1 MGKYT
6 NTEEDVFSVFAQE
19 AWTNEGIKTF
29 PNNYIAVGSGDEF
42 IRVTIISSGKGINK
56 MSMSGVFMVE
66 IFIPAG
72 VGVRRANEIADKLD
86 SYLENKTASTTLGNN
101 TQFGNSSMVHN
112 GVDKDTPLLHKS
124 TYTLT
129 FNFFGSIGL

>member
-6 NTEEDVFSVFAQE
+6 NAEDDVFSIFANPDWVAE
-19 AWTNEGIKTF
+19 NIKTF
-29 PNNYIAVGSGDEF
+29 PNNYIASGSGDEF
-42 IRVTIISSGKGINK
+42 IRVTIIGSGKGINRV
-56 MSMSGVFMVE
+56 SISGIFMVE

-86 SYLENKTASTTLGNN
+86 EYLVNKSVSTVSGNQS
-101 TQFGNSSMVHN
+101 QFGISTMVHN
-112 GVDKDTPLLHKS
+112 GVDKDVPLLHKS

-129 FNFFGSIGL
+129 FNFFGSNL

>member
-6 NTEEDVFSVFAQE
+6 NAEEDVFSIFASDS
-19 AWTNEGIKTF
+19 WTSENIKTF

-42 IRVTIISSGKGINK
+42 IRVTIIGSGKGINRV
-56 MSMSGVFMVE
+56 SISGVFMVE

-86 SYLENKTASTTLGNN
+86 EYLVNKSVSTVLGNVS
-101 TQFGNSSMVHN
+101 QFGTSSMVHN
-112 GVDKDTPLLHKS
+112 GIDKDSPLLHKS

-129 FNFFGSIGL
+129 FNFFGSNLG